1 MNKALAIALAISVA
15 INAALGWAYL
25 GQRDKAV
32 VSVEKTAQA
41 TGAAVACSAGVDSL
55 QKKADL
61 RKAAAAPR
69 IEEAK
74 HAAAVD
80 NTKADAILA
89 TPATTPGSDCKSASD
104 RVDAWWAD
112 RGSK

>member
-1 MNKALAIALAISVA
+1 MNQALAIALAISVA

-32 VSVEKTAQA
+32 ASVVKAAQA

-55 QKKADL
+55 QKKADE
-61 RKAAAAPR
+61 RKAAAAPQ
-69 IEEAK
+69 IEKAK
-74 HAAAVD
+74 QAAAVD

-89 TPATTPGSDCKSASD
+89 APATTRGNDCKSASD
-104 RVDAWWAD
+104 RVDTWWAE